1 MSPLPLQYWHHSGQV
16 SLGSMTSSVKLVRP
30 RPLHS
35 EQSTRPDPQ
44 HSVHGFG
51 GYSLLTKAFG
61 VTMSGPLRAPFPP
74 CIASPPFD
82 PFAFL
87 SPLESGSD
95 SAATLASA
103 AAENPTPTPTRKGGA
118 GIAEVATHFLS
129 LRSCDACWP
138 KHREKSGEKYL
149 PIKQRRRA
157 TAPRGRTTTE
167 TLARTV
173 TDASCSVD
181 DHGAF
186 AKAGSRVRER
196 ARRNVGPGDDA

>member
-44 HSVHGFG
+44 HSVHGSG
-51 GYSLLTKAFG
+51 GYSLLTNALGF
-61 VTMSGPLRAPFPP
+61 TMSGPLPAPCPP
-74 CIASPPFD
+74 RVASPPFD

-87 SPLESGSD
+87 SPLASGSD

-118 GIAEVATHFLS
+118 GIAEWRRHVLKLRCMRLASIAKNRARKKISSAIVARRPL
-129 LRSCDACWP
+129 
-138 KHREKSGEKYL
+138 
-149 PIKQRRRA
+149 RRA
-157 TAPRGRTTTE
+157 GRTTTE

-181 DHGAF
+181 DLGAF

-196 ARRNVGPGDDA
+196 ARRNVGPGNDA